1 MTLWRGTIGSQRL
14 FYTSELDYQVCS
26 TSGERERERE
36 RGPRNEARSS
46 ILTATCVCKAS
57 FNVRDKE
64 VNLHLT
70 PLNPP
75 CPKCLI
81 NAVTSLLNCH
91 MDKASP
97 PDYHVPISWSP
108 NTADEAWYW
117 LLAWYWYRPKGIP
130 RSGGL
135 CITSSPAVYCWQGM
149 FYYGQLTI
157 NELYLPWTK
166 KKKGLLPGFI
176 QCSFLTVHWVWE
188 GCVRQPGQYTS
199 GLQTKHRHVRP
210 QEKLEFRHSKI
221 TFIWVIFR
229 QWWIK
234 SGSSEEGDVRAVSV
248 TKLATWQLTLNWIM
262 LTVTC
267 HIKEPASV
275 NQVSAKP
282 DKKQLRRVEPQQV
295 RQ

>member
-1 MTLWRGTIGSQRL
+1 MS
-14 FYTSELDYQVCS
+14 YTSPEQ
-26 TSGERERERE
+26 
-36 RGPRNEARSS
+36 
-46 ILTATCVCKAS
+46 
-57 FNVRDKE
+57 
-64 VNLHLT
+64 
-70 PLNPP
+70 
-75 CPKCLI
+75 
-81 NAVTSLLNCH
+81 
-91 MDKASP
+91 
-97 PDYHVPISWSP
+97 
-108 NTADEAWYW
+108 
-117 LLAWYWYRPKGIP
+117 
-130 RSGGL
+130 
-135 CITSSPAVYCWQGM
+135 
-149 FYYGQLTI
+149 
-157 NELYLPWTK
+157 

-282 DKKQLRRVEPQQV
+282 DKKQLRRVETQQV
-295 RQ
+295 RTVIKLFADASIETFSQMTLSKHATCSSTEQKQGLCLINQRSKHGRWYPIVSWPAQGSTLCV